1 MSELTIENGLAEF
14 TMMHD
19 DFIIDWNKAMKT
31 GDTSALERMHE
42 DYYVTFF
49 NGSHEKPMLFSRE
62 EATEGMRESVNQ
74 LLGAQKKFN
83 NRVIRLKNSENAAVF
98 YELLIEKDEKVLA
111 RLFTIET
118 WQLIKGKWMLVR
130 EVEEPIS

>member
-1 MSELTIENGLAEF
+1 MTIENRLAEF
-14 TMMHD
+14 TTMHD
-19 DFIIDWNKAMKT
+19 EFIIDWNKAMKT

-62 EATEGMRESVNQ
+62 EAIKGMRESVKQ
-74 LLGAQKKFN
+74 LLGAQKKFS
-83 NRVIRLKNSENAAVF
+83 NRVIRMKNHENAAVF
-98 YELLIEKDEKVLA
+98 YELLIEQEEKVLA

-118 WQLIKGKWMLVR
+118 WQLIKGKWMLIR
-130 EVEEPIS
+130 EVDEPIS

>member
-1 MSELTIENGLAEF
+1 MTIENRLAEF
-14 TMMHD
+14 TKMHD
-19 DFIIDWNKAMKT
+19 EYIVDWNKAMKT

-62 EATEGMRESVNQ
+62 EAIKGMRESVNQ

-83 NRVIRLKNSENAAVF
+83 NRIIRLKNPENAAVF
-98 YELLIEKDEKVLA
+98 YELLIEKDEKVIA
-111 RLFTIET
+111 SFFTIET
-118 WQLIKGKWMLVR
+118 WQLTDGKWMLVR

>member
-1 MSELTIENGLAEF
+1 MSALTIEIHLDEF
-14 TMMHD
+14 TAMHD
-19 DFIIDWNKAMKT
+19 EFIIDWNNAMKT
-31 GDTSALERMHE
+31 GDTSAIERMQE

-62 EATEGMRESVNQ
+62 EAIKGMRESVKQ

-83 NRVIRLKNSENAAVF
+83 NRVIRMKNHENAAVF
-98 YELLIEKDEKVLA
+98 YELLIEKDEKILA

-118 WQLIKGKWMLVR
+118 WQLINGKWMLAR
-130 EVEEPIS
+130 ETEEPIS

>member
-1 MSELTIENGLAEF
+1 MTIENRLAEF
-14 TMMHD
+14 TTMHD
-19 DFIIDWNKAMKT
+19 EFIIDWNKAMKT
-31 GDTSALERMHE
+31 GDTSALERMHK

-62 EATEGMRESVNQ
+62 EATRGMRESVKQ
-74 LLGAQKKFN
+74 LLGAQKKFK
-83 NRVIRLKNSENAAVF
+83 NRVIRVKNPENAAVF

>member
-1 MSELTIENGLAEF
+1 MTTENCLAEF
-14 TMMHD
+14 TTMHD
-19 DFIIDWNKAMKT
+19 EFIIDWNKAMKT

-49 NGSHEKPMLFSRE
+49 NGSHEKPLLFSRE
-62 EATEGMRESVNQ
+62 EAIKGMRESVKQ
-74 LLGAQKKFN
+74 LQGAQKKFN
-83 NRVIRLKNSENAAVF
+83 NRVIRMKNPENAAVF
-98 YELLIEKDEKVLA
+98 YELLIEQDEMVLA

-130 EVEEPIS
+130 EVEEPLS

>member
-1 MSELTIENGLAEF
+1 MTIENRLAEF
-14 TMMHD
+14 TTMHD
-19 DFIIDWNKAMKT
+19 EFIVDWNKAMKT
-31 GDTSALERMHE
+31 GDTSALERMAE

-62 EATEGMRESVNQ
+62 EAIKGMRESVKQ
-74 LLGAQKKFN
+74 LLGAQKKFK
-83 NRVIRLKNSENAAVF
+83 NRVIRFKNPENAAVF

-118 WQLIKGKWMLVR
+118 WQLIKGKWMLMR

>member
-1 MSELTIENGLAEF
+1 MTIENRLAEF
-14 TMMHD
+14 TTMHD
-19 DFIIDWNKAMKT
+19 EFIIDWNKAMKT

-62 EATEGMRESVNQ
+62 EAIKGMRESVKQ
-74 LLGAQKKFN
+74 LIGVQKKFK
-83 NRVIRLKNSENAAVF
+83 NRVIRLKNPENTAVF
-98 YELLIEKDEKVLA
+98 YELLIEKDEKILA

-118 WQLIKGKWMLVR
+118 
-130 EVEEPIS
+130 

>member
-1 MSELTIENGLAEF
+1 MTIENRLAEF
-14 TMMHD
+14 TTMHD
-19 DFIIDWNKAMKT
+19 EFIIDWNKAMKT

-62 EATEGMRESVNQ
+62 EAIKGMRESVKQ
-74 LLGAQKKFN
+74 LLGAHKKFN
-83 NRVIRLKNSENAAVF
+83 NRLIRLKNSENAAVF
-98 YELLIEKDEKVLA
+98 YELLIEKDEKILA

-118 WQLIKGKWMLVR
+118 WQLIKGKWLLVR

>member
-1 MSELTIENGLAEF
+1 MNALTIENRLAEF
-14 TMMHD
+14 TTMHD
-19 DFIIDWNKAMKT
+19 EFIIDWNKAMKT

-62 EATEGMRESVNQ
+62 EAIKGMRESVKQ
-74 LLGAQKKFN
+74 LLGAHKKFN
-83 NRVIRLKNSENAAVF
+83 NRLIRLKNSENAAVF
-98 YELLIEKDEKVLA
+98 YELLIEKDEKILA

-118 WQLIKGKWMLVR
+118 WQLIKGKWLLVR